1 MPRKF
6 IPVVVVILIVLL
18 SLGGVFVYKHKKAQV
33 TGVQAGNQSQSQTQ
47 AASQPSDDD
56 SKKIITEVGK
66 LIKLPTDET
75 PLVRSIIDVE
85 KLKAASYGAVF
96 KNAKDGDMVLI
107 YSQNKQIIIY
117 STLDKQIIAV
127 APFNIATASA
137 QPVP

>member
-6 IPVVVVILIVLL
+6 VPVLIVALVVLLGLGGILI
-18 SLGGVFVYKHKKAQV
+18 YKNKKSQMVQV
-33 TGVQAGNQSQSQTQ
+33 PNQNLNQTQ

-85 KLKAASYGAVF
+85 KLKSASYGAVF

-107 YSQNKQIIIY
+107 YSQNKQIIVY

-137 QPVP
+137 QPAP